1 MLPRLIP
8 LQTFREKNLL
18 HYRLKNEE
26 SEAKFLRSSFGP
38 ESVVHSFHKCKSRS
52 CSSVSSSEQDR
63 LAKKSDDRFHHHWIN
78 DNITFC
84 SKTGYNW
91 LLYEEGQGMFYLLC
105 RKHNVANTKN
115 KSKKFN
121 VEPAVRF
128 KKKAVEEHAKSHQ
141 HSAAISAELLS
152 RVSTFN
158 EEIER
163 KEKTRDDVYYN
174 TFLAMYWLAKEEI
187 ANKKFGS
194 LLELLEQVGLKDM
207 RFFQHRSAG
216 SVSEM
221 FLLLG
226 KVVRDTVTNPFSD
239 VRSFGLL
246 CDEANDV
253 ANKEQLITFIKFV
266 NPTTGTP
273 NTKFLAASDLLE
285 KSTSANA
292 ATITDAILKQLE
304 ESAIDKHKL
313 ASFSSD
319 GASVMTGKTNG
330 VAAKLRSEIK
340 PLINVHCICH
350 RLALACADACD
361 SVTYLQQVEKILYQL
376 WSFFDHS
383 AKKSAAYAKA
393 VLKVKSLNL
402 SRQGNKK
409 IKTRIQKACRTRW
422 LSTNR
427 AIEGVYEDFEALT
440 TVLKS
445 FKEDGD
451 ATATGLLK
459 QVGNIKFVGAVY
471 LLHDVLP
478 VLSHIS
484 KVFQEGEI
492 SFGCIAPAI
501 EYTFE
506 KLDDI
511 ASEMKHLSRLREDI
525 GENGRLHRC
534 ESLELTT
541 HGEGLIT
548 SLSKQYVQALKD
560 NLSNRFDGNLPV
572 LSAFKVFDP
581 MSVPERNAVGF
592 KTYGVAEVEILAD
605 HFYQGLQDRD
615 GKKEELICEW
625 NKFKY
630 NLLQLQKEVPQEIA
644 RPKAGRNLAHRT
656 PTEWTL
662 EHLLRMSS
670 TYKHLCP
677 GLFD

>member
-1 MLPRLIP
+1 MTTQHPAAR
-8 LQTFREKNLL
+8 QVT
-18 HYRLKNEE
+18 
-26 SEAKFLRSSFGP
+26 
-38 ESVVHSFHKCKSRS
+38 
-52 CSSVSSSEQDR
+52 
-63 LAKKSDDRFHHHWIN
+63 
-78 DNITFC
+78 
-84 SKTGYNW
+84 TGYF
-91 LLYEEGQGMFYLLC
+91 M
-105 RKHNVANTKN
+105 RKGRECSASFVGSTTSLTQKN

-121 VEPAVRF
+121 LEPAVRF
-128 KKKAVEEHAKSHQ
+128 KKKAVQENAKSNQ

-174 TFLAMYWLAKEEI
+174 TFLAMYWLAKKEI

-194 LLELLEQVGLKDM
+194 LLELLELVGLKDM
-207 RFFQHRSAG
+207 RFFQHRSTG
-216 SVSEM
+216 LVREM

-226 KVVRDTVTNPFSD
+226 KVVRDTVTKPFSD
-239 VRSFGLL
+239 VRCFGLL

-266 NPTTGTP
+266 NPTTGKP

-292 ATITDAILKQLE
+292 AAITNAILKQLE
-304 ESAIDKHKL
+304 ESAIDKDKL

-330 VAAKLRSEIK
+330 VAAKLLSEIK

-350 RLALACADACD
+350 RLAPACAYACD

-376 WSFFDHS
+376 WSFFDNS
-383 AKKSAAYAKA
+383 AKKSAAYSKA

-451 ATATGLLK
+451 ATSTGLLK
-459 QVGNIKFVGAVY
+459 QLGNIKFVGAVY

-501 EYTFE
+501 EYTLE

-511 ASEMKHLSRLREDI
+511 ASEMKHLSRLKEDI
-525 GENGRLHRC
+525 GENGRLHRW
-534 ESLELTT
+534 ESLELT
-541 HGEGLIT
+541 
-548 SLSKQYVQALKD
+548 S
-560 NLSNRFDGNLPV
+560 
-572 LSAFKVFDP
+572 
-581 MSVPERNAVGF
+581 
-592 KTYGVAEVEILAD
+592 
-605 HFYQGLQDRD
+605 
-615 GKKEELICEW
+615 
-625 NKFKY
+625 
-630 NLLQLQKEVPQEIA
+630 
-644 RPKAGRNLAHRT
+644 
-656 PTEWTL
+656 
-662 EHLLRMSS
+662 
-670 TYKHLCP
+670 
-677 GLFD
+677 